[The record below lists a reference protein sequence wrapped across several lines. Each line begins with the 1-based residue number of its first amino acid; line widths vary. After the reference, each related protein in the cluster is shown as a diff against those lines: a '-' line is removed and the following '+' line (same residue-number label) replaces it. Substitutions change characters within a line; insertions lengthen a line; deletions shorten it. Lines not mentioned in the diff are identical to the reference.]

1 MKSGTLNSDQTICLV
16 ACTSR
21 KGLYPAPAEFLYR
34 SPLFAGA
41 RQYAIQRANAW
52 FVLSAEYGLL
62 APHKEIA
69 PYDRALNSMS
79 ESERRRW
86 AEGVCRSLLNEAPTV
101 RRVIF
106 LAGWP
111 YRRHLEVLLHDKG
124 IATAAPMSSLGIGKQ
139 VAWLQQLRRDQAR
152 LEHID
157 RFYGLLA
164 RLAFVRPAVPLR
176 EQSAAAVHAERGVY
190 FFMETDESRMT
201 SPFMLRV
208 TRIGTHSVSSG
219 SKATLWNRLR
229 THRGAVDGSGNHRG
243 SIFRLHVGWAII
255 RRAELQALFPDWG
268 TGQSADSA
276 TRANEVEIEQ
286 EVSRIIS
293 NMSVIWLEVDDD
305 ASPDSDRTYIE
316 RNLIAMLSGPT
327 GPLDLSSGQW
337 LGNWSDRDAI
347 RSSGL
352 WNINHVREPYDP
364 EVLDVLERYVEC
376 AEGGTKAPGQSI
388 ARRGWRTATKSDLHQ
403 HAGRQLSL

>member
-1 MKSGTLNSDQTICLV
+1 MRSDALNSGQTICLV

-41 RQYAIQRANAW
+41 RQFATRRADAW
-52 FVLSAEYGLL
+52 FVLSAEHGLL
-62 APHKEIA
+62 APNKEIA
-69 PYDRALNSMS
+69 PYDKALNNLS

-86 AEGVCRSLLNEAPTV
+86 ANTVCRALLEEAPAV
-101 RRVIF
+101 SRVIF
-106 LAGWP
+106 LAGLP
-111 YRRHLEVLLHDKG
+111 YRRHLETLLHQRG
-124 IATAAPMSSLGIGKQ
+124 IATANPMSSLGIGKQ
-139 VAWLQQLRRDQAR
+139 VAWLQHLQRDHVR
-152 LEHID
+152 LAHVD

-164 RLAFVRPAVPLR
+164 RLTRVRPAVSLR

-190 FFMETDESRMT
+190 FFMEAGEARMT
-201 SPFMLRV
+201 SPFAPRV
-208 TRIGTHSVSSG
+208 TRIGTHSVSRG

-229 THRGAVDGSGNHRG
+229 THRGAADGSGNHRG
-243 SIFRLHVGWAII
+243 SIFRLHVGEAVI
-255 RRAELQALFPDWG
+255 RRAELDALFPEWG
-268 TGQSADSA
+268 IGQSADSA
-276 TRANEVEIEQ
+276 TRANELEIEQ
-286 EVSRIIS
+286 EVSTIIGS
-293 NMSVIWLEVDDD
+293 MSVVWLEVGDE

-327 GPLDLSSGQW
+327 GPLDLPSANW
-337 LGNWSDRDAI
+337 LGNWSGRDTI

-352 WNINHVREPYDP
+352 WNINHVRERYDP

-376 AEGGTKAPGQSI
+376 AEGSAEAIGQSI
-388 ARRGWRTATKSDLHQ
+388 ARRGWRTSGMRKSAP